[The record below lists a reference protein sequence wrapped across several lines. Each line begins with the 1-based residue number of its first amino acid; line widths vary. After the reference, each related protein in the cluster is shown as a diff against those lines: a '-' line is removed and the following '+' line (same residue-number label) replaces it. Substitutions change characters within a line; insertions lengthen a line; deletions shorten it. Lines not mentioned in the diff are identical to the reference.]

1 METSL
6 LSIDQLADAAAIIAA
21 GGIVAFP
28 TETVYGLGADATNAS
43 AISKIFLAKGR
54 PSDNPLIVHVA
65 DLAGVARVAK
75 EITPIAK
82 TLMDA
87 FWPGPLTIVMPRG
100 DSVADELC
108 AGLPTVAIRM
118 PKHLVALEL
127 IRRSGVPL
135 VAPSANRSGR
145 PSGTTWEAVH
155 EDLSGLVDAI
165 VCGEP
170 TELGLES
177 TVIDIT
183 QSPPC
188 VLRHGAISLKSIQ
201 AFVSDVVSVDEL
213 DSSDQVRKRKSP
225 GTRHRH
231 YQPKAQVLIA
241 NSPSF
246 GTDTFED
253 GSISDGTSKSVVEE
267 PVGIPAS
274 RAWIGLSSP
283 SRRED
288 WRIIRVCESPED
300 YARVLFSYFREID
313 RLGIDFIVCQVVPDA
328 GIGRALM
335 DRIRRASADE

>member
-21 GGIVAFP
+21 GGTVAFP
-28 TETVYGLGADATNAS
+28 TETVYGLGADASNAT

-65 DLAGVARVAK
+65 DMTGVLRFAK

-87 FWPGPLTIVMPRG
+87 FWPGPLTLVMPRG

-108 AGLPTVAIRM
+108 AGLSTVAIRM
-118 PKHLVALEL
+118 PKHPVALEL
-127 IRRSGVPL
+127 ILRAGVPL

-145 PSGTTWEAVH
+145 PSATTWEAVH
-155 EDLSGLVDAI
+155 EDLSGRVDAI
-165 VCGEP
+165 VCGDP
-170 TELGLES
+170 TEFGLES

-188 VLRHGAISLKSIQ
+188 VLRHGAISLNSIQ
-201 AFVSDVVSVDEL
+201 SLVTDVVSVEEL
-213 DSSDQVRKRKSP
+213 DSREQVRKRKSP

-231 YQPKAQVLIA
+231 YQPKARVLIA
-241 NSPSF
+241 NSPSY
-246 GTDTFED
+246 GTSHRDEE
-253 GSISDGTSKSVVEE
+253 SVADGTSKSVAED
-267 PVGIPAS
+267 PSGIHAS

-283 SRRED
+283 SRSED
-288 WRIIRVCESPED
+288 WRIIKVCESPED
-300 YARVLFSYFREID
+300 YARVLFSFFREMD
-313 RLGIDFIVCQVVPDA
+313 RRGMELIVCQRVPDT

-335 DRIRRASADE
+335 DRIRRASAVE